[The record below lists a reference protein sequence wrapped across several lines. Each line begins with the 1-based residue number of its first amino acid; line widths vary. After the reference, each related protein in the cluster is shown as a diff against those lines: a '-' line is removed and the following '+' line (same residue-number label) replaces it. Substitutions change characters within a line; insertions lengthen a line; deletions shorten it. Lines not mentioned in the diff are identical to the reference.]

1 MKSVTR
7 VPEQIGAAY
16 ELVSSFSKEEMEKL
30 SADYWAVEVGSIYA
44 GIPQRW
50 LLVYSEQAFIREK
63 KTLEKQIEM
72 SCKQKSKN

>member
-1 MKSVTR
+1 MLDKLYMYTADALKDISDDMKWVTR

-30 SADYWAVEVGSIYA
+30 SADYWAVELGSIYA

-50 LLVYSEQAFIREK
+50 LLVYSE
-63 KTLEKQIEM
+63 
-72 SCKQKSKN
+72 